1 MYFEYPKLLW
11 LLVIPVLLLGW
22 YLWQELSGRRPHLR
36 VPTATPWT
44 LTGTS
49 PWPCCATFPSCC
61 AWPPCP

>member
-36 VPTATPWT
+36 VPTDRKSTR
-44 LTGTS
+44 LNS
-49 PWPCCATFPSCC
+49 SHQI
-61 AWPPCP
+61 